1 MKLRIVSLSFQN
13 WIISPSVRLEDVT
26 LTTLVRFRKI
36 TLAVLL
42 SFQLLFEDP
51 YGVFAVVLT
60 PTRELAKQIADQ
72 FRVFGR
78 TAGVKVVEVVGGME
92 MLKQSQ
98 LLDDKPHI
106 VVATPGRLAD
116 HLDR

>member
-1 MKLRIVSLSFQN
+1 MDHRALCQTRRGRIVDHFYSLFVR
-13 WIISPSVRLEDVT
+13 IS
-26 LTTLVRFRKI
+26 LTNP
-36 TLAVLL
+36 L
-42 SFQLLFEDP
+42 SLQLLFEDP

-98 LLDDKPHI
+98 QLDEKPHI

-116 HLDR
+116 HLER